1 MKATQANHSIEELI
15 ELRKN
20 SMLGANPEY
29 QRGAVWSRTQQRKLI
44 DSILRGYPLPVI
56 YLHHIKK
63 GVGQYARDDFEIIDG
78 QQRINA
84 IYDFH
89 EGAYALFDPK
99 ADIAARFPAFV
110 REQEC
115 PWASQNFR

>member
-1 MKATQANHSIEELI
+1 MQAIQKQHTVEELI

-20 SMLGANPEY
+20 SMLGVNPEY

-44 DSILRGYPLPVI
+44 DSMMRGYPLPII

-63 GVGQYARDDFEIIDG
+63 GVGDYARDDFEIIDG

-84 IYDFH
+84 IYEYS
-89 EGAYALFDPK
+89 EGAFSLFD
-99 ADIAARFPAFV
+99 
-110 REQEC
+110 
-115 PWASQNFR
+115 